1 MMLAPT
7 TINRIPAIPMPY
19 VDEQARILKHRMQR
33 RPLMLDLFQS
43 NRWLYHQDALAR
55 VELAR
60 VAEVKESQPVEAD
73 LHQTFTYSCVA
84 FHGWRKL
91 AWYVIGL
98 LDNVA
103 HVWRIAA

>member
-7 TINRIPAIPMPY
+7 TLHKLPAIPMPY
-19 VDEQARILKHRMQR
+19 VDEVARITLHRAGR
-33 RPLMLDLFQS
+33 RPLMLDLYQA

-60 VAEVKESQPVEAD
+60 LAAVAESQPAEPD
-73 LHQTFTYSCVA
+73 CNQTFTYSAVA

-98 LDNVA
+98 LDNVC
-103 HVWRIAA
+103 HIGRVAA

>member
-7 TINRIPAIPMPY
+7 TLHKLPIVPMPY
-19 VDEQARILKHRMQR
+19 VEEVARKVAFRAQR
-33 RPLMLDLFQS
+33 RPLMLDMFIS
-43 NRWLYHQDALAR
+43 NRWLFHQDFLAR
-55 VELAR
+55 LEA
-60 VAEVKESQPVEAD
+60 VKKPQPEPVLSQPA
-73 LHQTFTYSCVA
+73 CGPRPVA

-98 LDNVA
+98 LDNIA

>member
-1 MMLAPT
+1 MLAPT
-7 TINRIPAIPMPY
+7 TLHKLPAIPMPY
-19 VDEQARILKHRMQR
+19 VDEVARITLHRAGR
-33 RPLMLDLFQS
+33 RPLMLDLFQR

-60 VAEVKESQPVEAD
+60 LAEVKESQPVEAD

-98 LDNVA
+98 LDNVCHIGRVGA
-103 HVWRIAA
+103 